1 VSGSMEPC
9 SEGGAGGGG
18 RRKIPCLR
26 RLGQGDK
33 RKVSVCIKLCAMSNS
48 TAWFNII
55 ASGDALLK
63 VHSYELR
70 IKQEGRT
77 KQADKGYK
85 QEGNKTGRQSCEQH
99 SLIA

>member
-1 VSGSMEPC
+1 
-9 SEGGAGGGG
+9 
-18 RRKIPCLR
+18 
-26 RLGQGDK
+26 
-33 RKVSVCIKLCAMSNS
+33 MSNS
-48 TAWFNII
+48 TARFNII

-85 QEGNKTGRQSCEQH
+85 QEGNKTGRQSREQH
-99 SLIA
+99 SLIAWATVEDIPNLLAWSIDGI